1 MTGEVATTAAS
12 RIVVT
17 GGAGFIGS
25 SVVDLLL
32 DGGHAVLA
40 VDDLSTG
47 SRTFLEHACSRPGF
61 ELAVVDLLTEAAML
75 PALFAGAGAVVHLAA
90 NADVRF
96 GWNAPRRD
104 LEQNVIV
111 TQNVLEAMRDAGV
124 PQILFSSTG
133 SVYGETSLVPTPE
146 DCPFPVQTSLYGAS
160 KLAAEGLIA
169 AYAEGAGISGTVF
182 RFVSVLGPRYTH
194 GHVVDFMRQ
203 LTRDPGRLT
212 ILGDGRQRKS
222 YMDISD
228 CARAV
233 VSMIGAS
240 HRYEVFNLGVDAY
253 CTVDDSA
260 GWIAERLGVTPEIVH
275 TGGDRGWVGDNP
287 FIYLDTAKIRAT
299 GWFPRHG
306 IRDAVERTVDYLSE
320 HRWILERTEARA

>member
-1 MTGEVATTAAS
+1 MRV
-12 RIVVT
+12 IVT

-25 SVVDLLL
+25 SVVDVLLEQ
-32 DGGHAVLA
+32 GHSVLV

-47 SRTFLEHACSRPGF
+47 SRQFLEDAFGRGLPHADF
-61 ELAVVDLLTEAAML
+61 HLAVVDLLVEAGLL
-75 PALFAGAGAVVHLAA
+75 PGLFAGADAVVHLAA

-104 LEQNVIV
+104 TEQNVIV
-111 TQNVLEAMRDAGV
+111 TQNVLEAMRRAGIGR
-124 PQILFSSTG
+124 ILFSSTG
-133 SVYGETSLVPTPE
+133 SVYGEAPMIPTPE

-203 LTRDPGRLT
+203 LARDPARLV

-233 VSMIGAS
+233 VSMLDAS

-253 CTVDDSA
+253 CTVDESA
-260 GWIAERLGVTPEIVH
+260 GWIAERLGLEPEIVH

-299 GWFPRHG
+299 GWSPRYG
-306 IRDAVERTVDYLSE
+306 IREAVEHTVDYLRA
-320 HRWILERTEARA
+320 HRWILDRAEVRA